1 MKLFYIFFVI
11 LILSG
16 CINSNKTNITSDLV
30 QIPITTDRS
39 INKIFM
45 PKLEL
50 NRDSF
55 DFGEIKQNESV
66 IVEFILKNVGNAPLI
81 IRSVKASCGCTVID
95 WPSEPI
101 MDGDDTII
109 KVTFN
114 SGERRGAQTKTVSL
128 ITNAVPS
135 IKVLKIT
142 GTVLVT
148 KNN

>member
-1 MKLFYIFFVI
+1 MKLIYIFFVI

-16 CINSNKTNITSDLV
+16 CINTNKKNITSDLV
-30 QIPITTDRS
+30 QIPLTTDGN
-39 INKIFM
+39 INKILM
-45 PKLEL
+45 PKIALD
-50 NRDSF
+50 RDSF
-55 DFGEIKQNESV
+55 DFGEIKQHESV
-66 IVEFILKNVGNAPLI
+66 IAEFILKNVGNAPLI

-95 WPSEPI
+95 WPNDPI
-101 MDGDDTII
+101 MEGDDTII

-114 SGERRGAQTKTVSL
+114 SGERRGFQSKTVSL
-128 ITNAVPS
+128 ITNDVPS